1 MRKLALDDDI
11 LLNIEKPA
19 RYIGHEV
26 NSVMKD
32 KNAVDIRFA
41 MCFPEVYEVGMSHLG
56 IQILYDMFNRREDT
70 WCERV
75 YSPWIDLDKIMREK
89 HIPLFALESQDPVKD
104 FDFLG
109 ITLQFEMCYTNVL
122 QVLDLS
128 GIPLHSEDRTLED
141 PFVIGGGPCVY
152 NTEPLAEFFDM
163 FYIGEGEVVYDE
175 LLEAYKK
182 WKRAGKSRKEFLEMA
197 AEIEGI
203 YVPSFYDVTYKE
215 DGTIESFLPNNP
227 HAKEKIKRVVAADMS
242 QTTYPL
248 KPVVP
253 FIKVTQDRAVLEI
266 QRGCIRG
273 CRFCQA
279 GMVYRPTRPRDINML
294 KETARAMLKNTGHE
308 EITLSSLSSSD
319 YTHLEGLV
327 NFLID
332 EFKGNSGGQKYNSI
346 VVDAE
351 NHKVIDILPSRFEND
366 LIRYFSQF
374 QSKTD
379 VKYFVCDMNPHF
391 REVAKACFPKAV
403 IVADRFHVIRQ
414 VYWAMERVRKNEQ
427 NKLSSR
433 FRKYF
438 KRSRRLLM
446 RPMEKLSGEEADK
459 LALMFEIAPR
469 LADAYRLKNE
479 FLEVIHSDSSKT
491 GKPKLV
497 DWLTAVEVMDSPEF
511 DDCTKAYRNWF
522 QEILN
527 SMDVP
532 WSNGFIEGCNNKT
545 KVLKRVC
552 FGMRNFSNFR
562 KRILFCHT

>member
-1 MRKLALDDDI
+1 MLNKDYTAKL
-11 LLNIEKPA
+11 
-19 RYIGHEV
+19 
-26 NSVMKD
+26 
-32 KNAVDIRFA
+32 
-41 MCFPEVYEVGMSHLG
+41 
-56 IQILYDMFNRREDT
+56 
-70 WCERV
+70 
-75 YSPWIDLDKIMREK
+75 
-89 HIPLFALESQDPVKD
+89 
-104 FDFLG
+104 
-109 ITLQFEMCYTNVL
+109 
-122 QVLDLS
+122 LDLVDVIITKVENFS
-128 GIPLHSEDRTLED
+128 EEVHVYLELPRIKHRCPACGALTDRVHDYRMQIIKDVPLGRTTLLHLRKRRYRCDCGKRFFEK
-141 PFVIGGGPCVY
+141 
-152 NTEPLAEFFDM
+152 NT
-163 FYIGEGEVVYDE
+163 
-175 LLEAYKK
+175 
-182 WKRAGKSRKEFLEMA
+182 
-197 AEIEGI
+197 
-203 YVPSFYDVTYKE
+203 
-215 DGTIESFLPNNP
+215 FLPRYYRSTSRLV
-227 HAKEKIKRVVAADMS
+227 AKIITAFHETVSASKIG
-242 QTTYPL
+242 
-248 KPVVP
+248 
-253 FIKVTQDRAVLEI
+253 TQFNVSGATAMRYFKYVS
-266 QRGCIRG
+266 
-273 CRFCQA
+273 F
-279 GMVYRPTRPRDINML
+279 RPTKLP
-294 KETARAMLKNTGHE
+294 KV
-308 EITLSSLSSSD
+308 LS
-319 YTHLEGLV
+319 
-327 NFLID
+327 ID

-346 VVDAE
+346 IVDAE
-351 NHKVIDILPSRFEND
+351 KHKVIDILPNRFEND

-391 REVAKACFPKAV
+391 RKVAKACFPKAV